1 MKKIHGVLQQYA
13 YKERR
18 NKLYVCEEC
27 GHTASAQDTLLR
39 HIHTEHPNSFLLRA
53 KGARRPSPMM
63 SAAGDD
69 TSQPGSPLSPNSD
82 DTVESGGR

>member
-27 GHTASAQDTLLR
+27 GHTASTQDTLLR
-39 HIHTEHPNSFLLRA
+39 HLHTEHPNSAFLRA
-53 KGARRPSPMM
+53 KVARRQSPMM
-63 SAAGDD
+63 SGTGDD